1 MKIAII
7 YSTSSRTTKKACKI
21 LSSKIN
27 ANVQLIPIEKA
38 KTACLLKYNFIIL
51 AGSAMNGKVQSALK
65 RYVSRNIKTLKEKPV
80 ALVLNCEEGIDTRD
94 RLNKTFTEELVD
106 SSYINSNFG
115 YELDPEEGNLIEK
128 RRINKIIN
136 NYQKEGKDLPVL
148 NMDEIDKFAD
158 YINNMIKK
166 RVD

>member
-51 AGSAMNGKVQSALK
+51 AGSAFNGKVQSAMK
-65 RYVSRNIKTLKEKPV
+65 RYISRNIKTLQEKPI

-94 RLNKTFTEELVD
+94 RLNKTFTEELVN

-115 YELDPEEGNLIEK
+115 YELNAEDGNIIEK
-128 RRINKIIN
+128 RRIKNLIN
-136 NYQKEGKDLPVL
+136 SYQKQEKELPVL

>member
-21 LSSKIN
+21 LSSKIS

>member
-51 AGSAMNGKVQSALK
+51 AGSALNGKVQSTLK
-65 RYVSRNIKTLKEKPV
+65 RYISRNIKTLKEKPV

-106 SSYINSNFG
+106 SSYMNSNFG
-115 YELDPEEGNLIEK
+115 YELDPEDGNFFEK
-128 RRINKIIN
+128 RKINNIIN
-136 NYQKEGKDLPVL
+136 NYQKDGKELPVL

-158 YINNMIKK
+158 YINNMINK

>member
-7 YSTSSRTTKKACKI
+7 YSTSSASTKKACKI
-21 LSSKIN
+21 LSSKIK
-27 ANVQLIPIEKA
+27 ASVQLIPIEKA

-51 AGSAMNGKVQSALK
+51 AGSDLNGKFQSSLK
-65 RYVSRNIKTLKEKPV
+65 RYISRNMKTLQEKPI

-94 RLNKTFTEELVD
+94 RLNKAFTEQLVD

-115 YELDPEEGNLIEK
+115 YELNPDEGNLFEK
-128 RRINKIIN
+128 RKINNMIN
-136 NYQKEGKDLPVL
+136 NYNKEGKSLPVL
-148 NMDEIDKFAD
+148 NIDEIDKFAD
-158 YINNMIKK
+158 YINDMIEK

>member
-1 MKIAII
+1 M
-7 YSTSSRTTKKACKI
+7 

-27 ANVQLIPIEKA
+27 ATVQLIPIEKA

-51 AGSAMNGKVQSALK
+51 AGSAYNGKVQSALK
-65 RYVSRNIKTLKEKPV
+65 RYISRNIKTLHEKPI

-94 RLNKTFTEELVD
+94 RLNTTFTEELVN

-115 YELDPEEGNLIEK
+115 YELNPDEGNLIQ
-128 RRINKIIN
+128 RRRTNSIIN
-136 NYQKEGKDLPVL
+136 NYKKEGKDLPML

-158 YINNMIKK
+158 YINNMITK

>member
-1 MKIAII
+1 MKIGII

-38 KTACLLKYNFIIL
+38 KTACLLKYNYIIL

-65 RYVSRNIKTLKEKPV
+65 RYISRNMKTLKEKPV

-106 SSYINSNFG
+106 SSFINSNFG
-115 YELDPEEGNLIEK
+115 YELNPEDGNFIEK
-128 RRINKIIN
+128 RRTNKIIDN
-136 NYQKEGKDLPVL
+136 FQKEGKELPVL
-148 NMDEIDKFAD
+148 NMYEIDKFAD

>member
-21 LSSKIN
+21 LSSKID
-27 ANVQLIPIEKA
+27 ANIQLIPIEKA
-38 KTACLLKYNFIIL
+38 KTACLLKYNIIIL
-51 AGSAMNGKVQSALK
+51 AGSALNGKVQSALK
-65 RYVSRNIKTLKEKPV
+65 RYISRNMKTLKEKPI

-106 SSYINSNFG
+106 SSFINSNFG
-115 YELDPEEGNLIEK
+115 YELNPEDGNLIEK
-128 RRINKIIN
+128 RKIKSTIN
-136 NYQKEGKDLPVL
+136 NYQKAGKELPVL

-158 YINNMIKK
+158 YINNMINK

>member
-27 ANVQLIPIEKA
+27 ASVQLIPIEKA
-38 KTACLLKYNFIIL
+38 KTACLLKYNYIIL
-51 AGSAMNGKVQSALK
+51 AGSAYNGKVQSTLK
-65 RYVSRNIKTLKEKPV
+65 RYISRNMKTLKEKPI
-80 ALVLNCEEGIDTRD
+80 ALVLNCEEGIDTKE
-94 RLNKTFTEELVD
+94 RLNRTFTEELVNT
-106 SSYINSNFG
+106 SQINSNFG
-115 YELDPEEGNLIEK
+115 YELNPDEGNFIEK
-128 RRINKIIN
+128 RKIN
-136 NYQKEGKDLPVL
+136 NIIDDYKKNGKELPML

-158 YINNMIKK
+158 YINNMINK

>member
-7 YSTSSRTTKKACKI
+7 YSTSSRSTKKACKM

-27 ANVQLIPIEKA
+27 ASVQLIPIEKA

-51 AGSAMNGKVQSALK
+51 AGSAYNGKVQSALK
-65 RYVSRNIKTLKEKPV
+65 RYISRNMKTLHEKPI

-106 SSYINSNFG
+106 SSFINSNFG
-115 YELDPEEGNLIEK
+115 YELDPEEGNFIEK
-128 RRINKIIN
+128 RKTNSIIN
-136 NYQKEGKDLPVL
+136 SYRKEGKELPVL
-148 NMDEIDKFAD
+148 NVNEIDRFAD
-158 YINNMIKK
+158 YINDMITK
-166 RVD
+166 RVG

>member
-27 ANVQLIPIEKA
+27 ASVQLIPIEKA
-38 KTACLLKYNFIIL
+38 KTACLLKYNYIIL
-51 AGSAMNGKVQSALK
+51 AGSAYNGKVQSALK
-65 RYVSRNIKTLKEKPV
+65 RYISRNMKTLKEKPI
-80 ALVLNCEEGIDTRD
+80 ALVLNCEEGIDTKD
-94 RLNKTFTEELVD
+94 RLNSTFTEELVNT
-106 SSYINSNFG
+106 SQINSNFG
-115 YELDPEEGNLIEK
+115 YELNPDEGNFIEK
-128 RRINKIIN
+128 RKIN
-136 NYQKEGKDLPVL
+136 NMIDDYKKNGKELPML

-158 YINNMIKK
+158 YINNMINK

>member
-27 ANVQLIPIEKA
+27 ASVQMIPIEKA
-38 KTACLLKYNFIIL
+38 KTACLLKYNYIIL
-51 AGSAMNGKVQSALK
+51 AGSAYNGKVQSTLK
-65 RYVSRNIKTLKEKPV
+65 RYISRNIKTLKEKPI
-80 ALVLNCEEGIDTRD
+80 ALVLNCEEGIDTKD
-94 RLNKTFTEELVD
+94 RLNKTFTEELVNT
-106 SSYINSNFG
+106 SQINSNFG
-115 YELDPEEGNLIEK
+115 YELDPNEGNFIEK
-128 RRINKIIN
+128 RKTNNIIN
-136 NYQKEGKDLPVL
+136 NYQKNGKELPML

-158 YINNMIKK
+158 YINNMINK

>member
-51 AGSAMNGKVQSALK
+51 AGSALNGKVQTALK
-65 RYVSRNIKTLKEKPV
+65 RYISRNMKTLKEKPI

-94 RLNKTFTEELVD
+94 RLNNTFTEELVN

-115 YELDPEEGNLIEK
+115 YELNPEEGNFIEK
-128 RRINKIIN
+128 RKINNMIN
-136 NYQKEGKDLPVL
+136 NYQKEGKDLPIL

>member
-27 ANVQLIPIEKA
+27 ASVQLIPIEKA
-38 KTACLLKYNFIIL
+38 KTACLLKYNYIIL
-51 AGSAMNGKVQSALK
+51 AGSAYNGKVQSALK
-65 RYVSRNIKTLKEKPV
+65 RYISRNMKTLKEKPI
-80 ALVLNCEEGIDTRD
+80 ALVLNCEEGIDTKD
-94 RLNKTFTEELVD
+94 RLNKTFTEELVNT
-106 SSYINSNFG
+106 SQINSNFG
-115 YELDPEEGNLIEK
+115 YELNPDEGNFIEK
-128 RRINKIIN
+128 RKIN
-136 NYQKEGKDLPVL
+136 NMIDDYKKNGKELPML

-158 YINNMIKK
+158 YINNMINK